1 MRVWA
6 SGRFFVGAFCDFSL
20 TRGNSFSRSRI
31 QPARSTPR
39 IRSTSSMA
47 GARKAAKTS
56 TPKGGNARRVVTAV
70 SPSSKKAAP
79 KQQPAKKK
87 PATLNER
94 FTKLK
99 QSGRDAQQQRNT
111 TARYAA
117 TMAKRTGQSAKKFAV
132 RHSARSPPRTRR
144 PLLTCRM
151 RPTRTNLN
159 ECSRSHSA
167 SRRLALAP
175 R

>member
-1 MRVWA
+1 
-6 SGRFFVGAFCDFSL
+6 
-20 TRGNSFSRSRI
+20 
-31 QPARSTPR
+31 
-39 IRSTSSMA
+39 MA

-56 TPKGGNARRVVTAV
+56 TPKGGNARRVVTVV

-94 FTKLK
+94 FSKLK

-132 RHSARSPPRTRR
+132 RHPFRSPRSTRR
-144 PLLTCRM
+144 PLGTCRM
-151 RPTRTNLN
+151 RRVPRRPIRTN
-159 ECSRSHSA
+159 
-167 SRRLALAP
+167 
-175 R
+175 

>member
-1 MRVWA
+1 
-6 SGRFFVGAFCDFSL
+6 
-20 TRGNSFSRSRI
+20 
-31 QPARSTPR
+31 
-39 IRSTSSMA
+39 MA

-87 PATLNER
+87 PATLTER

-132 RHSARSPPRTRR
+132 RHSARSPRRTRR

-151 RPTRTNLN
+151 RPTRTNDLN